1 MLTSVSFSV
10 FTLIQQELMGWHP
23 SGVKRTKVW
32 VIGVY
37 FSNILFKKK
46 KFSSSKWG
54 IRVFQVPVNW
64 VKMTGKW
71 GEIQGW
77 KSDLVQVSE
86 EIRLS
91 VFELSGL
98 YCIVVFYPCRW
109 FTWSWHLRWYSS
121 CCRWCCS
128 SSGNGICKSQVN
140 LWVSLVYYHDCN
152 KPKKIELDFTRKICI
167 R

>member
-23 SGVKRTKVW
+23 SGVKRTKVQ
-32 VIGVY
+32 VSGVY
-37 FSNILFKKK
+37 FSDISVQEK
-46 KFSSSKWG
+46 KFSSSKRG
-54 IRVFQVPVNW
+54 IRVFWVRVNP

-71 GEIQGW
+71 GEIQE
-77 KSDLVQVSE
+77 KSDLVQVSR
-86 EIRLS
+86 EIKLF
-91 VFELSGL
+91 VFELLGL

>member
-1 MLTSVSFSV
+1 MELKEPKFGLLGYILVTFCSRKRNLVQVSGEFEFS
-10 FTLIQQELMGWHP
+10 
-23 SGVKRTKVW
+23 
-32 VIGVY
+32 
-37 FSNILFKKK
+37 
-46 KFSSSKWG
+46 KF
-54 IRVFQVPVNW
+54 QLLNW

-77 KSDLVQVSE
+77 KSDLVQVSG